1 MISRPAEPTLQP
13 ITVLKLDLNGGVTW
27 QYEGRLLRREPY
39 QIVLE
44 AFFDRPDMAFLG
56 GVLKRGD
63 RFVERFYSDRFYNI
77 FEVYDRDNTDLKG
90 WYCNVSRPAAINEA
104 TVSWVDLALD
114 LWVWPDGRQAVL
126 DEEEF
131 EGLPLEPQERSRAVW
146 EMREL
151 RQRFERE
158 RPPL

>member
-104 TVSWVDLALD
+104 TVSGVDLALD